1 MDSNTEF
8 AAMNFQN
15 FSLQQKK
22 TNNIIFLGAIIIIVS
37 GIAIYYFLEN
47 NKNKS
52 TITVLSNQMI
62 SLKNQVDLEK
72 EEKQGRES

>member
-15 FSLQQKK
+15 FSPQEKK
-22 TNNIIFLGAIIIIVS
+22 TNNIIFLSAIIIIVS
-37 GIAIYYFLEN
+37 GIAIYYYLEN

-52 TITVLSNQMI
+52 TIAALSNQMI

-72 EEKQGRES
+72 EEKQERES